1 MLREQDPAPEAIPE
15 QSAAR
20 PGAAERL
27 PYTPPRLERLGPWS
41 ALTLQ
46 QSVQIFP

>member
-1 MLREQDPAPEAIPE
+1 MNRDQNAAPAAVSDK
-15 QSAAR
+15 SATR
-20 PGAAERL
+20 PGAAGRP
-27 PYTPPRLERLGPWS
+27 PYAPPRLERLGPWS

>member
-1 MLREQDPAPEAIPE
+1 MLREQNAAPAAGSDR
-15 QSAAR
+15 SAAR
-20 PGAAERL
+20 PGADGRL

-46 QSVQIFP
+46 QSVPIFP